1 MMDALEMALLYD
13 YYGGMLTDKQR
24 ECFEMRYDQDLSLG
38 EIGEALG
45 VSRQAVCDNLSRTE
59 ALLRRME
66 ENIGCVK
73 RDMVIRRAVQEILD
87 AAAVL
92 DTSSDPAV
100 LALAQRITA
109 AAHTL
114 EE

>member
-1 MMDALEMALLYD
+1 MDAHEMVLLLD
-13 YYGGMLTDKQR
+13 YYGNMLTDKQR
-24 ECFEMRYDQDLSLG
+24 DCFDMRYNQDLSLG
-38 EIGEALG
+38 EIALELG

-73 RDMVIRRAVQEILD
+73 RDMQIRSMARTILE

-92 DTSSDPAV
+92 DTSSDPGV
-100 LALAQRITA
+100 SALAQRIKRA
-109 AAHTL
+109 VQEL

>member
-1 MMDALEMALLYD
+1 MSAWELALLFD
-13 YYGGMLTDKQR
+13 HYGGMLTEKQR
-24 ECFEMRYDQDLSLG
+24 DCFDMRYNQDLSLG
-38 EIGEALG
+38 EIAEALG
-45 VSRQAVCDNLSRTE
+45 VSRQAVNDNLTRTE

-73 RDMVIRRAVQEILD
+73 RHKIQREAVQVILD

-92 DTSSDPAV
+92 DASSDPAV
-100 LALAQRITA
+100 LAAAQRIRSA
-109 AAHTL
+109 AQVF

>member
-1 MMDALEMALLYD
+1 MDAYELALLFD
-13 YYGGMLTDKQR
+13 TYGGMLTDKQR
-24 ECFEMRYDQDLSLG
+24 DCFDMRYNQDLSLG
-38 EIGEALG
+38 EIAEEMG
-45 VSRQAVCDNLSRTE
+45 VSRQAVCDNLTRTE

-73 RDMVIRRAVQEILD
+73 RDMQTRRVIQELMD

-92 DTSSDPAV
+92 DASSDPAI
-100 LALAQRITA
+100 LASAQRIRA
-109 AAHTL
+109 ALHTL

>member
-1 MMDALEMALLYD
+1 MDALHMALLFD
-13 YYGGMLTDKQR
+13 YYGGMLTEKQR
-24 ECFEMRYDQDLSLG
+24 DCFDMRYNQDLSLG
-38 EIGEALG
+38 EIGEMLG
-45 VSRQAVCDNLSRTE
+45 VSRQAVCDNLTRTE

-73 RDMVIRRAVQEILD
+73 RDMVIRKAVQEILD

>member
-1 MMDALEMALLYD
+1 MDAFEVTLLFD
-13 YYGGMLTDKQR
+13 TYGGMLTDKQR
-24 ECFEMRYDQDLSLG
+24 EYLDMRYNQDMSLG
-38 EIGEALG
+38 EIAQVQE
-45 VSRQAVCDNLSRTE
+45 VSRQAVYDNLTRTE

-73 RDMVIRRAVQEILD
+73 RDMVIRRAVQELLD

-100 LALAQRITA
+100 LATAQRIKA
-109 AAHTL
+109 VAQTL
-114 EE
+114 KE

>member
-1 MMDALEMALLYD
+1 MSAFEIILLYD
-13 YYGGMLTDKQR
+13 YYGKMLTEKQQ
-24 ECFEMRYDQDLSLG
+24 EYIDMRYNQDLSLG
-38 EIGEALG
+38 EIAEIQG
-45 VSRQAVCDNLSRTE
+45 VSRQAVFDNLSRTE

-73 RDMVIRRAVQEILD
+73 RDMQIRKAAREILE

-92 DTSSDPAV
+92 DTSSDPNV
-100 LALAQRITA
+100 LETARRIVA
-109 AAHTL
+109 AAKTL

>member
-1 MMDALEMALLYD
+1 MDALEMALLFD
-13 YYGGMLTDKQR
+13 YYGGMLTEKQR
-24 ECFEMRYDQDLSLG
+24 DCFDMRYNQDLSLG
-38 EIGEALG
+38 EIAEMTG
-45 VSRQAVCDNLSRTE
+45 VSRQAVFDNLARTE

-73 RDMVIRRAVQEILD
+73 RDMITRKAVQEILE

-92 DTSSDPAV
+92 DASSDPACV
-100 LALAQRITA
+100 SAVERIKRATYM
-109 AAHTL
+109 L